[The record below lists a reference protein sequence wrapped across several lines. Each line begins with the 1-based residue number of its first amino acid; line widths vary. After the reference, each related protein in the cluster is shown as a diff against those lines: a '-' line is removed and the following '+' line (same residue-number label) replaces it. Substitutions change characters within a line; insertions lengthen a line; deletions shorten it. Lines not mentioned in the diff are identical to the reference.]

1 MKWRNHRLTSGAIVF
16 ALTGHLLPAICA
28 ASGSIFPDAIEG
40 RSYSSPS
47 WQKHHRRESHYL
59 PAYLIFCL
67 LLWLLSPRQNAVWNF
82 SFQSIPALLNLRAL
96 FPLIIYISFWFFI
109 GSILH
114 ILEDALCGKV
124 PIYSIHH
131 RIGIRLFYVG
141 TKKEYIT
148 TYLLVGA
155 FLLLR
160 AIVSFCMPVSFFQ
173 GI

>member
-1 MKWRNHRLTSGAIVF
+1 MKWRNHRLASGAIVF

-28 ASGSIFPDAIEG
+28 VSRSIFPDAIEG
-40 RSYSSPS
+40 RNYSSPS

-67 LLWLLSPRQNAVWNF
+67 LLWLLTVRQNIIWNF
-82 SFQSIPALLNLRAL
+82 SFQSISGLFDLHTL
-96 FPLIIYISFWFFI
+96 FPLIIYLSFWFFI
-109 GSILH
+109 GGILH

-141 TKKEYIT
+141 TEREYVT
-148 TYLLVGA
+148 TYLLVGT

-160 AIVSFCMPVSFFQ
+160 VIVAFCTQISFFQ